1 MINKKILV
9 VYYSRSGSTRKVSK
23 TISEVLQC
31 DVEEIYDTKKR
42 EGMWGFFISARDAV
56 LKKPTIIKET
66 KKDSSQ
72 YDVVLIGTPIWAGNI
87 SCAVRTYINY
97 NKDKF
102 KKFGFFHTSGGVQGD
117 KIFNNIEQLCNKK
130 SIANMGLTN
139 KQISDD
145 MYLQPVNEFIANIT
159 KKLE

>member
-1 MINKKILV
+1 MLNKKILV
-9 VYYSRSGSTRKVSK
+9 AYYSRNGSTRKVSK
-23 TISEVLQC
+23 IISEMLQC

-42 EGMWGFFISARDAV
+42 EGMWGFFISGRDAM

-66 KKDSSQ
+66 EKDSSQ

-102 KKFGFFHTSGGVQGD
+102 KKVAFFYTSGGTQGD
-117 KIFNNIEQLCNKK
+117 KIFNDIERLCNKK
-130 SIANMGLTN
+130 SIANMGLTK

-145 MYLQPVNEFIANIT
+145 MYLQTVNEFIANI
-159 KKLE
+159 KQKLE